1 MVSDREQ
8 NAEYRAV
15 FPHRFRWRKR
25 GEGGWKVESMR
36 IRAVSK
42 KRKEKK
48 EEKKKK
54 KRSREG
60 CGKGVGRNGRRS
72 KEKGI
77 KQRPH
82 KSGAP
87 RARGR
92 VNAAVRN
99 SARANNLVKELYEK
113 YSRMMD
119 ETF

>member
-1 MVSDREQ
+1 MEETGGGGIGKGDRMLET
-8 NAEYRAV
+8 R
-15 FPHRFRWRKR
+15 
-25 GEGGWKVESMR
+25 S
-36 IRAVSK
+36 RAVSK

-54 KRSREG
+54 RRSREGKG

-87 RARGR
+87 H
-92 VNAAVRN
+92 
-99 SARANNLVKELYEK
+99 ARATGK
-113 YSRMMD
+113 R
-119 ETF
+119 

>member
-1 MVSDREQ
+1 ME
-8 NAEYRAV
+8 ET
-15 FPHRFRWRKR
+15 
-25 GEGGWKVESMR
+25 GGGGLESR
-36 IRAVSK
+36 IDAYPGSL
-42 KRKEKK
+42 EKK
-48 EEKKKK
+48 EGKKGRKKKK
-54 KRSREG
+54 KRSREGKG